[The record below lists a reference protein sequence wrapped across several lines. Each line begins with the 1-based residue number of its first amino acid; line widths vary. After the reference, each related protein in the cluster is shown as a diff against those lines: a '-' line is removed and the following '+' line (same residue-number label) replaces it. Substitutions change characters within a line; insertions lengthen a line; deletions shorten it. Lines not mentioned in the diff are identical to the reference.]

1 MVKIPSGEIR
11 TKEILDWK
19 GIHLFHFRGS
29 SCSQKLRIYL
39 NLKKINWTPHSINLA
54 AGKNYSDWFLG
65 INPKGLI
72 PVLVDNGHVE
82 IESNDILEYLEKKFP
97 ETPLSP
103 HSSQTEINKL
113 LKDAKAAQKE
123 AKDFVE
129 KAVRAFNATIRPLKI
144 LLGWCREDNKQS
156 SGVPP
161 RNPPDIP
168 ASVYSSQCGSVSAT
182 GGSPPVFS

>member
-1 MVKIPSGEIR
+1 MVQIPSGEIK

-39 NLKKINWTPHSINLA
+39 NLKKINWTPHSVNLA

-97 ETPLSP
+97 GESLSLP
-103 HSSQTEINKL
+103 SNQLQIKKL
-113 LKDAKAAQKE
+113 LKEEDDLHEDIRNIAYRYMFGGLGKKGSKDLENFENYRSSNEKLDRLKKKE
-123 AKDFVE
+123 VE
-129 KAVRAFNATIRPLKI
+129 FYKN
-144 LLGWCREDNKQS
+144 
-156 SGVPP
+156 
-161 RNPPDIP
+161 
-168 ASVYSSQCGSVSAT
+168 
-182 GGSPPVFS
+182 FSK